1 MEEQKLVEK
10 YKDIPDTEFVPLEC
24 VNEKFLGLYE
34 INKLGQVKT
43 ISSGR
48 IRDKFNKTK
57 EGYPYVT
64 LSSTDRTK
72 KSIARLHVLLAR
84 TFLPNPKNLPQV
96 NHIDGNK
103 LNYQLSNLE
112 WCTAKENML
121 HARRTGLHTS
131 DGDKQIT
138 QIKDGMVI
146 ATYRSASEASRQTG
160 INRANISNAAR
171 GYVNKKGIH
180 TFTAGGFQWR
190 YTNE

>member
-1 MEEQKLVEK
+1 MTNQ
-10 YKDIPDTEFVPLEC
+10 DFVPLQD
-24 VNEKFLGLYE
+24 FPDYL
-34 INKLGQVKT
+34 INKLGEIKN
-43 ISSGR
+43 IHLNR
-48 IRDKFNKTK
+48 IKKIGVGKR
-57 EGYPYVT
+57 GYPVVSLCQGKRQYV
-64 LSSTDRTK
+64 RTV
-72 KSIARLHVLLAR
+72 HVLLAR

-112 WCTAKENML
+112 WCTAKENIL

-171 GYVNKKGIH
+171 GYVNKKGVH
-180 TFTAGGFQWR
+180 AFTAGGFQWR